1 MSHKQAKANLES
13 LHRVFTIPEAPDS
26 TLGQIERKISENLL
40 GFLQEHVVAVE
51 RDIDDLE
58 RDFSDSRIPDEPMFV
73 SDHTKFVLDSLVAN
87 SVHTASPR
95 FVGHMAS
102 TIPYFML
109 PLSKIM
115 IALNQ
120 NLVKTET
127 SKAFTPLERQVIGML
142 HRLVYDREDA
152 FYARWMHDSE
162 NPLGAFGSGG
172 TVANITALWMARNR
186 LLGPKDDFPGVARA
200 GLYRA
205 LRHHGYDGIAVVV
218 SERGHYS
225 LGKAAD
231 VLGIG
236 RDDLVMVPTDNRNKV
251 RVSEVERACKDLL
264 SRNIKPLAIVGIAG
278 STETGSVDPLN
289 ELADVAAAYGAHFH
303 VDAAWGGPVL
313 MSETYKH
320 LLNGISRADSVT
332 IDAHKQ
338 LYVPMGAGVLLL
350 KDPSLA
356 SSIIH
361 HAQYIIRRGSK
372 DLGATTLEGSRPGMA
387 LLVHSALRILGRQG
401 FSLLIEQ
408 GIQRAASFAKMIQDD
423 PWFELVSAPET
434 NILTYRLVPPEVQR
448 APFSLEAHQLMNQL
462 IVEMQKVQRER
473 GQTFV
478 SRTTLTPEVTQ
489 HQPTVVFRVVLA
501 NPLTTDE
508 ILRELLDEQL
518 ELAKLPRHQQLIEQ
532 IRAAAGVP
540 PN

>member
-1 MSHKQAKANLES
+1 
-13 LHRVFTIPEAPDS
+13 
-26 TLGQIERKISENLL
+26 
-40 GFLQEHVVAVE
+40 
-51 RDIDDLE
+51 
-58 RDFSDSRIPDEPMFV
+58 
-73 SDHTKFVLDSLVAN
+73 
-87 SVHTASPR
+87 
-95 FVGHMAS
+95 
-102 TIPYFML
+102 
-109 PLSKIM
+109 
-115 IALNQ
+115 
-120 NLVKTET
+120 
-127 SKAFTPLERQVIGML
+127 
-142 HRLVYDREDA
+142 
-152 FYARWMHDSE
+152 
-162 NPLGAFGSGG
+162 
-172 TVANITALWMARNR
+172 
-186 LLGPKDDFPGVARA
+186 
-200 GLYRA
+200 
-205 LRHHGYDGIAVVV
+205 
-218 SERGHYS
+218 
-225 LGKAAD
+225 
-231 VLGIG
+231 
-236 RDDLVMVPTDNRNKV
+236 
-251 RVSEVERACKDLL
+251 
-264 SRNIKPLAIVGIAG
+264 
-278 STETGSVDPLN
+278 
-289 ELADVAAAYGAHFH
+289 
-303 VDAAWGGPVL
+303 VL